1 MTLAMDKAEYCYCWV
16 LSCESQDLESA
27 FMSIH
32 VELAGV
38 TDRHSTRARSRVV

>member
-1 MTLAMDKAEYCYCWV
+1 MPLSVDKADYWYCRV
-16 LSCESQDLESA
+16 LSCDSHND

-38 TDRHSTRARSRVV
+38 TDRHSTTARSRVL